1 MNPNNKNKKNIK
13 FKNNLMLLA
22 GVIDKK
28 NYTFLLDTGSERSY
42 MVKKKTAE
50 QI

>member
-28 NYTFLLDTGSERSY
+28 ITLSY
-42 MVKKKTAE
+42 
-50 QI
+50 